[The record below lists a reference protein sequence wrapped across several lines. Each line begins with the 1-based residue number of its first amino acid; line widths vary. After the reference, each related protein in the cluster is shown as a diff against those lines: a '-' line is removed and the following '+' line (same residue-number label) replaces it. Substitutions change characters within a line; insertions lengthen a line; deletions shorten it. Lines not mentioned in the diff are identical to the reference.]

1 MAKIVIRKMEIK
13 DVPEVLKV
21 EKSSFPVPW
30 TSDIFYHE
38 LTDNMHAL
46 YFVVDY
52 DGEIIGYAGMWIVI
66 DEAQIT
72 NIAILPEY
80 RGKKIGEQL
89 FHHLMMAAIRIGAV
103 QLSLEVRVSN
113 IVAQRMYR
121 KFGLLPGGIRKNYY
135 TDDQEDA
142 LVMWVNLK

>member
-1 MAKIVIRKMEIK
+1 MEIK
-13 DVPEVLKV
+13 DVPGVLEV
-21 EKSSFPVPW
+21 EKASFPVPW

-38 LTDNMHAL
+38 LTDNRHAL
-46 YFVVDY
+46 YFVVDHN
-52 DGEIIGYAGMWIVI
+52 GEIIGYAGMWIVV

-80 RGKKIGEQL
+80 RGKKLGERL
-89 FHHLMMAAIRIGAV
+89 FHHLMMTAIRVGAV

-113 IVAQRMYR
+113 IVAQNMYR
-121 KFGLLPGGIRKNYY
+121 KFGLIPGGIRKNYY

-142 LVMWVNLK
+142 LVMWVSLK